1 MSQIENQLKNMSN
14 FVPEIPLFKEESESI
29 VLSHDEPPL
38 NINIIRKINIKR
50 NHFVPE
56 VEFIKT
62 NYFSS
67 ENTAKRNYFQQLPP
81 QVRNA
86 LRKQYEKYMQQ
97 VRITIP
103 FFLWFFKYRKP
114 LKRIATLTSR
124 KAIENSPHNKKLLE
138 QQNSNP
144 KESSKESKDESSKTK
159 FNQILFSSAPREV
172 EESKIEEKTIKEIN
186 EIQKIE
192 NKEKTKTKN
201 IISSKVYKQIFFDI
215 IDKIQ
220 DEETQRNY
228 LKKIILKIFIV

>member
-1 MSQIENQLKNMSN
+1 
-14 FVPEIPLFKEESESI
+14 
-29 VLSHDEPPL
+29 
-38 NINIIRKINIKR
+38 
-50 NHFVPE
+50 
-56 VEFIKT
+56 
-62 NYFSS
+62 
-67 ENTAKRNYFQQLPP
+67 
-81 QVRNA
+81 
-86 LRKQYEKYMQQ
+86 MQQ

-103 FFLWFFKYRKP
+103 FFIWFFKYRKP

-138 QQNSNP
+138 QQNTNP
-144 KESSKESKDESSKTK
+144 EESSKESKEESSKTK
-159 FNQILFSSAPREV
+159 FNQILFSSTPGEV
-172 EESKIEEKTIKEIN
+172 KESKIEEKTIKEIN

-192 NKEKTKTKN
+192 NKEKTKTIN